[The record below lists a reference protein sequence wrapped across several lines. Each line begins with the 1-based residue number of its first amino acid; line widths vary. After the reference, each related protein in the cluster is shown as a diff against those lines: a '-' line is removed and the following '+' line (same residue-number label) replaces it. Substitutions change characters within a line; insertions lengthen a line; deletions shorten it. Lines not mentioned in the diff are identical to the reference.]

1 MMNLPSIYHVSSV
14 GSNRILSRIG
24 LVQAHFSTIVN
35 MFAQTT
41 PYLVVLLTENAFSH
55 LMILELLTYRRTT
68 YN

>member
-1 MMNLPSIYHVSSV
+1 MMNLPSIYRVSPV

-41 PYLVVLLTENAFSH
+41 PYPVVLLTENAFSH
-55 LMILELLTYRRTT
+55 LMTIELLTIGKRM
-68 YN
+68 